1 MEFEVFIG
9 ILIPFL
15 GTTLGA
21 GTVFFLRKMGDGLSA
36 ALGGFA
42 AGVMIAASVWSLLI
56 PAIEWSASLGALA
69 PLPAAVGFSLGIV
82 FFLIL
87 DRLIPHLHYDGR
99 KEGPKSPLGQSTMLT
114 LAVAMHNL
122 PEGVAVG
129 IVYAWLLSGS
139 DSVSSAS
146 ALALSIGVG
155 IQNFPEGAIISL
167 PLAAAG
173 ERRAPAFFK
182 GVASAVVETLGAVL
196 ALVLTSIFLPI
207 LPYLLGF
214 AAGAMIYVVVEELIP
229 ESSALGHSN
238 LVTVFFSVGFL
249 VMMILDVVLG

>member
-1 MEFEVFIG
+1 M
-9 ILIPFL
+9 IPLL
-15 GTTLGA
+15 GTSLGA
-21 GTVFFLRKMGDGLSA
+21 GTVFFLKNLGNRMSA

-56 PAIEWSASLGALA
+56 PAIEWSAGLGALSFM
-69 PLPAAVGFSLGIV
+69 PAILGFLLGIV
-82 FFLIL
+82 FFLLL

-99 KEGPKSPLGQSTMLT
+99 REGIFSSVGKNTMLT

-129 IVYAWLLSGS
+129 VVYAWLLSG
-139 DSVSSAS
+139 DGSVSSAS
-146 ALALSIGVG
+146 ALALAIGVG

-167 PLAAAG
+167 PLAAEG
-173 ERRAPAFFK
+173 KKRTVAFFG
-182 GVASAVVETLGAVL
+182 GVASALVEVLGALL
-196 ALVLTSIFLPI
+196 ALVLTGFLLPL

-229 ESSALGHSN
+229 ESTQGGHSN
-238 LVTVFFSVGFL
+238 LVTVFFSLGFAL
-249 VMMILDVVLG
+249 MMTLDVVFG